1 MRNLFSY
8 VCLTL
13 SGLFISAFAMEPYVG
28 RVNMSEEHYTAMQG
42 IIHFIGWSI
51 AIGIL
56 IWVFRFMKKHA
67 QQDERYKKYVE
78 KNQTEEKVKPDQ

>member
-1 MRNLFSY
+1 MKN
-8 VCLTL
+8 L
-13 SGLFISAFAMEPYVG
+13 SGVINIVFLLAFISVYAMEPYVG

-56 IWVFRFMKKHA
+56 VWVFKYMKKHT
-67 QQDERYKKYVE
+67 QQDERYKKYMEKHKADNKPVE
-78 KNQTEEKVKPDQ
+78 

>member
-1 MRNLFSY
+1 MKN
-8 VCLTL
+8 L
-13 SGLFISAFAMEPYVG
+13 SGVINIVFLLAFVSVYAMEPYTG

-56 IWVFRFMKKHA
+56 VWVFKYMKKHT
-67 QQDERYKKYVE
+67 QQDERYKKYMEKHKADNKPVE
-78 KNQTEEKVKPDQ
+78 

>member
-1 MRNLFSY
+1 MEVFIDFLNTLLSLFS
-8 VCLTL
+8 
-13 SGLFISAFAMEPYVG
+13 GEAFGMEPYTG

-56 IWVFRFMKKHA
+56 VWVFKYMKKHA
-67 QQDERYKKYVE
+67 QQDERYKKYMKE
-78 KNQTEEKVKPDQ
+78 KQEEKAQ